1 MFKENALGV
10 ALILFAITFCAWSMS
25 EIVEKTPAAKK
36 GIESMVL
43 SK

>member
-1 MFKENALGV
+1 MFKEDALGV
-10 ALILFAITFCAWSMS
+10 FLILFVSAFCVWSMG
-25 EIVEKTPAAKK
+25 EIVNKTPAAKK